1 MKEKVGL
8 IGAGIMGRLMVEHMV
23 DAGYEVYVS
32 DPDPRTQ
39 EHCREKGA
47 VIVSN
52 NVELVKTVKKVL
64 VSLSNPKISLMV
76 AGEIAP
82 HVGEGHIIFE
92 TSTTTPEYS
101 YQIADIFKDTGAV
114 FVESSILGKPIAV
127 GEWVIPAGGD
137 AEAIKEMTPVLL
149 TFAKK
154 VERVGD
160 IGASNKLKLLNNTMY
175 AVINAC
181 ICEVMT
187 VADRVGMDKMKF
199 YDIVANSAAATNCG
213 LFRETGYRIAIDKY
227 DDPTATNELIRKDN
241 ACGVALAQGVGI
253 TPIIANTV
261 LTQYNNAVSCGYA
274 KEDDSVLYKYFQQMY
289 APRND
294 Q

>member
-1 MKEKVGL
+1 MSEKVGL
-8 IGAGIMGRLMVEHMV
+8 IGTGIMGRLMVEHMV
-23 DAGYEVYVS
+23 NAGYEVYVS
-32 DPDPRTQ
+32 DPDPKTQ
-39 EHCREKGA
+39 EYCKEKGA
-47 VIVSN
+47 VICEN
-52 NVELVKTVKKVL
+52 NVELVKTVKKVI
-64 VSLSNPKISLMV
+64 VSLASPKISILV
-76 AGEIAP
+76 ANEIAP
-82 HVGEGHIIFE
+82 YVGEGHIVFE
-92 TSTTTPEYS
+92 TSTTTPEIS
-101 YQIADIFKDTGAV
+101 YQLADIFKPTGAT
-114 FVESSILGKPIAV
+114 FVESSILGKPVAV

-137 AEAIKEMTPVLL
+137 AKAIEEMTPIFM
-149 TFAKK
+149 TFSKK
-154 VERVGD
+154 VERVGE

-187 VADRVGMDKMKF
+187 VADKVGVDKMKF

-213 LFRETGYRIAIDKY
+213 LFKETGYRIAIDKY

-241 ACGVALAQGVGI
+241 ACGVALAQSVGI

-274 KEDDSVLYKYFQQMY
+274 KEDDSVLYKYFKQMY

-294 Q
+294 G